1 MKQELQDMIIACSA
15 ELADI
20 GNKMGT
26 LPALDKTKSYLT
38 QYALIRA
45 CGTIEF
51 VFRSIVADFFDQFGV
66 DQIDTYIDK
75 TVRRGSMSCT
85 YDNMRSLLGKFDD
98 SWCNNFKQVV
108 NQHADGQRMISSVN
122 SLVTNRH
129 LFAHGRPP
137 TATFTDIC
145 QYYQD
150 GLTLIGLFDS
160 VVV

>member
-1 MKQELQDMIIACSA
+1 MKQELQDMITACSS
-15 ELADI
+15 ELTDI
-20 GNKMGT
+20 GNKMGN
-26 LPALDKTKSYLT
+26 LAPLDKTKSYLT

-51 VFRSIVADFFDQFGV
+51 VYRSIVADFFDQFGV
-66 DQIDTYIDK
+66 DQIETYIDK

-85 YDNMRSLLGKFDD
+85 YDKMCSLLGKFDD
-98 SWCNNFKQVV
+98 SWCNNFKQLV
-108 NQHADGQRMISSVN
+108 NQHLDGQRMMSSVN
-122 SLVTNRH
+122 SLVNNRH

>member
-1 MKQELQDMIIACSA
+1 MISACSV
-15 ELADI
+15 ELTDI
-20 GNKMGT
+20 SSKMSS
-26 LPALDKTKSYLT
+26 LQPLDKTRSYLT

-51 VFRSIVADFFDQFGV
+51 VYRSIVADFFDQFGV
-66 DQIDTYIDK
+66 DQMEMYIDK
-75 TVRRGSMSCT
+75 TVRQGSMSCK
-85 YDNMRSLLGKFDD
+85 YDNMCSLLSKFDD
-98 SWCNNFKQVV
+98 SWCRNFKQAAA
-108 NQHADGQRMISSVN
+108 QHPDGQRLMSSVN

-129 LFAHGRPP
+129 QFAHGRPP

-160 VVV
+160 IVV

>member
-1 MKQELQDMIIACSA
+1 MKQELQDMISACST

-20 GNKMGT
+20 GNKMAN
-26 LPALDKTKSYLT
+26 LAPLDKTKSYLT

-51 VFRSIVADFFDQFGV
+51 VYRSIVADFFDQFGV
-66 DQIDTYIDK
+66 DQIETYIDK

-98 SWCNNFKQVV
+98 SWSNNFKRLV
-108 NQHADGQRMISSVN
+108 NQHPDGQRMMSSVN

-137 TATFTDIC
+137 TATFSDIC

-150 GLTLIGLFDS
+150 GLSLIGLFDS